1 MKKAWVYA
9 VFPSLQVSWKIAAA
23 VDAVGTMDQD
33 RTTAISGRLGEV
45 PRMIPVEVRLRS
57 ARAGERAF
65 RFRMVD
71 DELFTP
77 LLGYVSLLS
86 VLQGHE
92 RAFGAATLRLDAR
105 LSLAGGREVHFEDVV
120 ASEQPAQ
127 RAAAVVA
134 GPLALLA
141 GNDFEQ
147 VAVDELVLTV
157 DAVESREAATL
168 VRAWVDAPLPLR
180 PGSVVPVKVQLR
192 TRRGETL
199 VETLSLEVPASA
211 LGGSY
216 TLLVADAQTMDEV
229 AGLGANVIVGSPF
242 ETVGADSYAGRVY
255 LFAPDGTLLHTFV
268 SPNSETTGEF
278 GSSVAA
284 FGADVL
290 VGAPGENGN
299 TGRAYLF
306 APSGTLLLTLNGT
319 GGGRFGAAVGAVLG
333 IFLSLNVILIQSL
346 AFAFGLGAVALVY
359 LTANAVRGHDPLLVL
374 VLAGVV
380 VGALLGA
387 CVALMKYLAD
397 PYNQLPAI
405 TFWLL
410 GSIASTAPEDVWS
423 TLPLM
428 LLGLVPMW
436 LLRWRINLLALDDEE
451 ARALGVETGRIR
463 LVAIAAATLM
473 TSASVAISGVIGWIG
488 LVIPHFARM
497 LVGPDFSRLLPTSV
511 VLGAAFLLAVDT
523 LARTVARIE
532 IPLGVLTAFVGTP
545 LFLWQLATA
554 RRGWQ

>member
-1 MKKAWVYA
+1 MR
-9 VFPSLQVSWKIAAA
+9 PSRVTLAIAASCA
-23 VDAVGTMDQD
+23 ALAALILVAFS
-33 RTTAISGRLGEV
+33 AGRF
-45 PRMIPVEVRLRS
+45 PV
-57 ARAGERAF
+57 AAGDLA
-65 RFRMVD
+65 
-71 DELFTP
+71 
-77 LLGYVSLLS
+77 S
-86 VLQGHE
+86 VLWSGLTGSEHGLDPTIE
-92 RAFGAATLRLDAR
+92 TVVLKIRGPRVAAALLIGAAL
-105 LSLAGGREVHFEDVV
+105 
-120 ASEQPAQ
+120 
-127 RAAAVVA
+127 AAAGA
-134 GPLALLA
+134 AYQNMFRNPL
-141 GNDFEQ
+141 
-147 VAVDELVLTV
+147 
-157 DAVESREAATL
+157 
-168 VRAWVDAPLPLR
+168 
-180 PGSVVPVKVQLR
+180 
-192 TRRGETL
+192 
-199 VETLSLEVPASA
+199 
-211 LGGSY
+211 
-216 TLLVADAQTMDEV
+216 
-229 AGLGANVIVGSPF
+229 
-242 ETVGADSYAGRVY
+242 
-255 LFAPDGTLLHTFV
+255 V
-268 SPNSETTGEF
+268 SPDILGVS
-278 GSSVAA
+278 A
-284 FGADVL
+284 
-290 VGAPGENGN
+290 
-299 TGRAYLF
+299 
-306 APSGTLLLTLNGT
+306 
-319 GGGRFGAAVGAVLG
+319 GAAVGAVLG